1 MAETRRIIRRRKKKK
16 RKRRILSSIVVILF
30 LSTVAYTTSQYIAGQ
45 DLGSEA
51 GGGFDKDEAEK
62 TKEEFE
68 KRDQPE
74 NSEEKQADEKV
85 NVLLVGSDSRGE
97 GDTARTDTIM
107 VAQYDTG
114 KGTMK
119 LASIMR
125 DLWVDIPGMGYN
137 RINASYSEGG
147 VALLTE
153 TIEKNFGLH
162 IDDYAVVNFD
172 GFKEIVDIVAPD
184 GVEIDVEKRLYYED
198 NAGTV
203 SIDIQPGVQKLN
215 GEELLGYARFRND
228 AKGDFN
234 RVLRQQKVISAL
246 KEELVS
252 MTSVTKLPKTVGAL
266 TQYVNTSMSTNELVL
281 NYGRKFLLDT
291 PQNIET
297 IRIPTD
303 WHPMTTQAGAEVLG
317 HDEEQTRETVQ
328 EFFNGEQESSQ
339 SAENTNT
346 EEPS

>member
-30 LSTVAYTTSQYIAGQ
+30 LSTVAYTTSQFIAGQ
-45 DLGSEA
+45 DIGSES

-68 KRDQPE
+68 ERDQPE
-74 NSEEKQADEKV
+74 NSEVKQKDEKV

-114 KGTMK
+114 EGTVK
-119 LASIMR
+119 LASFMR
-125 DLWVDIPGMGYN
+125 DLWVDIPEVGYN

-147 VALLTE
+147 IALLTE

-162 IDDYAVVNFD
+162 IDDYAVVNFN
-172 GFKEIVDIVAPD
+172 GFKEIVDIIAPD
-184 GVEIDVEKRLYYED
+184 GIEIDVEKQLYYQSSD
-198 NAGTV
+198 A
-203 SIDIQPGVQKLN
+203 DININPGVQKLN

-291 PQNIET
+291 PENIET
-297 IRIPTD
+297 TRIPAD
-303 WHPMTTQAGAEVLG
+303 DEWWPMTTSAGAEVLG
-317 HDEEQTRETVQ
+317 HNEKQTRETVQ
-328 EFFNGEQESSQ
+328 EFFNSEQDSSQ
-339 SAENTNT
+339 TAENTNT